1 MPTSTIF
8 RHVCPALAAGS
19 LALSGPAFGA
29 VALTNTTNITLA
41 ASQVEVGGD
50 TTDNPDVTGGLA
62 GFVVSYTET
71 GANDYGCCGGRG
83 GTYGLGNLNDG
94 DVGVG
99 IASDGT
105 YAIPTSGPGAVDI
118 TFGGGVQSITSIAIY
133 NGYANRDDGAYT
145 LKDGAGTVLG
155 AWTISAT
162 GPGGSNDGMDSFWL
176 TFNTPVNTNR
186 LVIDTVVGDCCG
198 TPSFREIQ
206 VFAVPEPSAAALL
219 LAGLALVGRR
229 RRAV

>member
-1 MPTSTIF
+1 MPTSHIF
-8 RHVCPALAAGS
+8 HRICPALVAGS
-19 LALSGPAFGA
+19 LALSGPAFG
-29 VALTNTTNITLA
+29 VVTLTDTANITLA

-62 GFVVSYTET
+62 GFIVSYTET
-71 GANDYGCCGGRG
+71 GTNDYGCCAGRG
-83 GTYGLGNLNDG
+83 GPYGIANLNDG

-118 TFGGGVQSITSIAIY
+118 TFTAGAQSITSIAIY
-133 NGYANRDDGAYT
+133 NGYGNRDDGAYT

-155 AWTISAT
+155 AWTITAT
-162 GPGGSNDGMDSFWL
+162 QGATNDGMDTFWL

-219 LAGLALVGRR
+219 LAGLAVVGRR
-229 RRAV
+229 RRR